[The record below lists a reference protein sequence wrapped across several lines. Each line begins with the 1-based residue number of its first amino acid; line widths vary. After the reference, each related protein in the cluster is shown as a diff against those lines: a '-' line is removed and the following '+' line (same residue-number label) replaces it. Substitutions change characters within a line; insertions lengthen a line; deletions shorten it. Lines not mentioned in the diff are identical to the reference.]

1 MFYYQT
7 DRGLRR
13 KTVEAIAIERCVE
26 YMKFHMDPPPI
37 TEEAQNNTAQ
47 LISWLYSLT
56 DTLNVVLANLGYE
69 NFNRDVR
76 AQLEERSKQ

>member
-1 MFYYQT
+1 
-7 DRGLRR
+7 
-13 KTVEAIAIERCVE
+13 
-26 YMKFHMDPPPI
+26 MKFHMDPPPV

>member
-1 MFYYQT
+1 
-7 DRGLRR
+7 
-13 KTVEAIAIERCVE
+13 
-26 YMKFHMDPPPI
+26 MDPPPI
-37 TEEAQNNTAQ
+37 SEEAQNNTAQ

-56 DTLNVVLANLGYE
+56 DTLNVVLTNLGYE